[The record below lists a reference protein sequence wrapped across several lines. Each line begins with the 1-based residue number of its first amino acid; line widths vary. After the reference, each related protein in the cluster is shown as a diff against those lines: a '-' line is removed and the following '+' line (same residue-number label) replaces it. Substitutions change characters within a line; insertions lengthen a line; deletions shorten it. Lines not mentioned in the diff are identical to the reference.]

1 MENYDEI
8 AKAAIKKVLGEES
21 YKKYC
26 YNENALKDSY
36 GYKFAYEAARLQAER
51 FNKDLDD
58 SYIESLSKEE
68 LN

>member
-8 AKAAIKKVLGEES
+8 ARQAVKNVTGFYPS
-21 YKKYC
+21 YDDIA
-26 YNENALKDSY
+26 YNCQGIAPLY
-36 GYKFAYEAARLQAER
+36 QCAYEAARLQAER

>member
-1 MENYDEI
+1 MNNYDEI
-8 AKAAIKKVLGEES
+8 AREAVKNVTE
-21 YKKYC
+21 C
-26 YNENALKDSY
+26 DSITAMNKHLY
-36 GYKFAYEAARLQAER
+36 QCAYEAAKLQAER